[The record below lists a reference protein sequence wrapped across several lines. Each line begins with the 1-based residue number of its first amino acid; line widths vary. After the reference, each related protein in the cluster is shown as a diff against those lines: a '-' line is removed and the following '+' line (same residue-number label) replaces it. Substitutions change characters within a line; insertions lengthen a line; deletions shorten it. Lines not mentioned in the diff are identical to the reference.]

1 MSTTMHM
8 DRADKNKVGT
18 AEIEDLRVIPVI
30 FLPGIMG
37 ANLKVKPKDDGE
49 DSIAV
54 WRYDSKT
61 SLLGWTLPSSGPKE
75 RKRLLHPDRVKI
87 DNRGLIPMSPDVQKH
102 IDLVIATQY
111 PSNIADKEE
120 MERFT
125 KALLKA
131 EEEDHPEK
139 TLWLTTRSGLGRGS
153 RPKLRR
159 FS

>member
-37 ANLKVKPKDDGE
+37 TNLKENSEKKNAK
-49 DSIAV
+49 AV
-54 WRYDSKT
+54 WRYDSET

-75 RKRLLHPDRVKI
+75 RKRLLHPERVKI

-139 TLWLTTRSGLGRGS
+139 NSLAHDAIGVGAR
-153 RPKLRR
+153 
-159 FS
+159 